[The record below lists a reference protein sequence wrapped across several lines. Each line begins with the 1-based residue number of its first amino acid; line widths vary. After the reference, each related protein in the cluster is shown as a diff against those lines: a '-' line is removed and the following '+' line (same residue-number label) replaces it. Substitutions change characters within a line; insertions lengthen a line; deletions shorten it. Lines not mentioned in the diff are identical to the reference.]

1 MAKKKTETKKAPK
14 KPFKMP
20 SFKLSSQQKLV
31 FGSFLVIFGIL
42 LFIAFIS
49 FFFTGEADQSS
60 LVDFTSRQTPSKNW
74 LSKSGAWLSDFFIH
88 RGFGASSIILSVLI
102 FLSGVFVLMDIEK
115 SKLRKHWFWGLLVMI
130 WLSTFFGFF
139 VNINDNLGGAIGF
152 EINSYLQDYIG
163 IIGTALLLLFGLIT
177 YLAIRF
183 RVTFES
189 FSKLFSIAKK
199 DIKDEF
205 VNNKDDE
212 FAMTFDNNL
221 SVEAEDIKS
230 A

>member
-1 MAKKKTETKKAPK
+1 MAKKKTETNKTPK
-14 KPFKMP
+14 KPLKMP
-20 SFKLSSQQKLV
+20 SLKLSSQQKLV
-31 FGSFLVIFGIL
+31 LGSFLAIFGIL
-42 LFIAFIS
+42 LFIAFVS
-49 FFFTGEADQSS
+49 YFFTGEADQSS
-60 LVDFTSRQTPSKNW
+60 LSNFSSRETVSKNW

-88 RGFGASSIILSVLI
+88 RGFGVSSFIFSVLI
-102 FLSGVFVLMDIEK
+102 FLSGIYVLMDVDK
-115 SKLRKHWFWGLLVMI
+115 AKLRKHWFWGLVVII

-139 VNINDNLGGAIGF
+139 VNLNDNLGGAIGF
-152 EINSYLQDYIG
+152 ELNSYLQDYIG

-205 VNNKDDE
+205 VNNKD
-212 FAMTFDNNL
+212 
-221 SVEAEDIKS
+221 
-230 A
+230 